1 MITLAT
7 LLFQEN
13 SNTQTPFHVPIV
25 DCTTENKLGYEV
37 NIEVTENAILHA
49 KQMVQSYI
57 H

>member
-25 DCTTENKLGYEV
+25 DYTTENKLGYEV
-37 NIEVTENAILHA
+37 KFTEQNENIDLL
-49 KQMVQSYI
+49 
-57 H
+57 